1 MSGGE
6 HPHLR
11 PVVASAASEADP
23 SAQARSV
30 TESTPAEPPRVRR
43 WLVPALGV
51 GMLVCAGGWIW
62 QARAAVELEAQLVTS
77 RAALVRSEQRVD
89 ALEGY
94 LGSVRDRFAALQ
106 STLERELEALG
117 GLLASEPG
125 AAPPQDD

>member
-11 PVVASAASEADP
+11 SVVASAASKADP
-23 SAQARSV
+23 SAQRSV
-30 TESTPAEPPRVRR
+30 TESAPAEPQRERR
-43 WLVPALGV
+43 WLVWALGV
-51 GMLVCAGGWIW
+51 GVLVCAGGWIW
-62 QARAAVELEAQLVTS
+62 QARAAVELEVQLVASQT
-77 RAALVRSEQRVD
+77 ALVRSEQRVD

-117 GLLASEPG
+117 GLLASDPG